1 MKNIFKILLVMILSF
16 SLSMVYASQEEIDN
30 AKKATEEYC
39 EEDKEKKGCIYDSNN
54 ILYTDSGTVR
64 NENAAVSLT
73 LSGRKL
79 VRGYQAADA
88 NGNMVFAGCYKA
100 NVSNVDY
107 WGDGDYYI
115 FKVVKFSGSSCS
127 TVASDIV
134 PAKGTKWKFG
144 IFNGEY
150 DGNNGIGNNMATYEG
165 WTAKNGGGCP
175 LMFGL
180 TANTRWY
187 TSSKNTYV
195 FSDDAAGFN
204 LQVFSFFGDEEYKQ
218 SPGCTIMD
226 KDGHEEAEE
235 CFNNAASKIESYS
248 CPSDMSKL
256 SEMATELEKYQTECK
271 SEFKKLYSK
280 GLLESEA
287 EEFSTLLKNKAKEKI
302 NSCQYSKCNISSTQI
317 QKIIDAKAG
326 TKCEKGCSISMKEQ
340 SEAENAQC
348 YCCGGSRGCSYTWT
362 DKPSSS
368 CSKSNKTKDKCVGTT
383 DTDVCLTCLE
393 DAYKKAGLTSAQKKC
408 MIESDIKR
416 AQAESKVTS
425 DIDKQFDDQVQKDL
439 EENRQTRDEIENY
452 EFSSELPAQGF
463 GKGGES
469 CEAIV
474 GPNIAKLIKMSLN
487 ILRIIGAIIAIVN
500 GMMTL
505 IPAVVNKDPEALKK
519 AGNKCVKIAAILLVI
534 GVFPSILRVIG
545 KIFGYDLSCIF
556 G

>member
-1 MKNIFKILLVMILSF
+1 
-16 SLSMVYASQEEIDN
+16 
-30 AKKATEEYC
+30 
-39 EEDKEKKGCIYDSNN
+39 
-54 ILYTDSGTVR
+54 
-64 NENAAVSLT
+64 
-73 LSGRKL
+73 
-79 VRGYQAADA
+79 
-88 NGNMVFAGCYKA
+88 
-100 NVSNVDY
+100 
-107 WGDGDYYI
+107 
-115 FKVVKFSGSSCS
+115 
-127 TVASDIV
+127 
-134 PAKGTKWKFG
+134 
-144 IFNGEY
+144 
-150 DGNNGIGNNMATYEG
+150 
-165 WTAKNGGGCP
+165 
-175 LMFGL
+175 
-180 TANTRWY
+180 
-187 TSSKNTYV
+187 
-195 FSDDAAGFN
+195 
-204 LQVFSFFGDEEYKQ
+204 
-218 SPGCTIMD
+218 
-226 KDGHEEAEE
+226 
-235 CFNNAASKIESYS
+235 
-248 CPSDMSKL
+248 
-256 SEMATELEKYQTECK
+256 
-271 SEFKKLYSK
+271 
-280 GLLESEA
+280 
-287 EEFSTLLKNKAKEKI
+287 
-302 NSCQYSKCNISSTQI
+302 
-317 QKIIDAKAG
+317 
-326 TKCEKGCSISMKEQ
+326 MKEQ

-439 EENRQTRDEIENY
+439 EENRQTRDEIEKY
-452 EFSSELPAQGF
+452 EFNADLPAQGF
-463 GKGGES
+463 GEGGES

-474 GPNIAKLIKMSLN
+474 GPNIAKLIKMALN

>member
-1 MKNIFKILLVMILSF
+1 MILSF

-204 LQVFSFFGDEEYKQ
+204 LQVFSFFW
-218 SPGCTIMD
+218 
-226 KDGHEEAEE
+226 
-235 CFNNAASKIESYS
+235 
-248 CPSDMSKL
+248 
-256 SEMATELEKYQTECK
+256 
-271 SEFKKLYSK
+271 
-280 GLLESEA
+280 
-287 EEFSTLLKNKAKEKI
+287 
-302 NSCQYSKCNISSTQI
+302 
-317 QKIIDAKAG
+317 
-326 TKCEKGCSISMKEQ
+326 
-340 SEAENAQC
+340 
-348 YCCGGSRGCSYTWT
+348 R
-362 DKPSSS
+362 
-368 CSKSNKTKDKCVGTT
+368 
-383 DTDVCLTCLE
+383 
-393 DAYKKAGLTSAQKKC
+393 
-408 MIESDIKR
+408 
-416 AQAESKVTS
+416 
-425 DIDKQFDDQVQKDL
+425 
-439 EENRQTRDEIENY
+439 
-452 EFSSELPAQGF
+452 
-463 GKGGES
+463 
-469 CEAIV
+469 
-474 GPNIAKLIKMSLN
+474 
-487 ILRIIGAIIAIVN
+487 
-500 GMMTL
+500 
-505 IPAVVNKDPEALKK
+505 
-519 AGNKCVKIAAILLVI
+519 
-534 GVFPSILRVIG
+534 
-545 KIFGYDLSCIF
+545 
-556 G
+556 